1 MVRTA
6 LEKVNNMS
14 IIKPSATTTADEACA
29 FNFSDNQGKH
39 YHKTEFILHS
49 RVAELVGD
57 LLGHVFYDDTNQTWS
72 ITPAQ
77 LREMALTNVLREDM
91 VNNNNNNTV
100 SWESPIY
107 GSAIAFEPGVWTQ
120 MDGLDEGVT
129 FPASSMA
136 CMENVSYCESATD
149 SNALLLTELKTNND
163 DMTLYS
169 PYAFRGPSNMS
180 IYQQCS
186 EGTPEYCPSMD
197 LAFAYD
203 YSNVIVATA
212 EWYNVSGIMLDFD
225 PNDF

>member
-1 MVRTA
+1 
-6 LEKVNNMS
+6 MS

-57 LLGHVFYDDTNQTWS
+57 LLGHVFYDDTSQTWS

-77 LREMALTNVLREDM
+77 LREMALTNVLREGNMND
-91 VNNNNNNTV
+91 TV
-100 SWESPIY
+100 YSQYPIY

-120 MDGLDEGVT
+120 TDGLDEGVT

-149 SNALLLTELKTNND
+149 SNSLLLTELKTNND
-163 DMTLYS
+163 VMTLYS

-186 EGTPEYCPSMD
+186 EGAPEYCPSMD
-197 LAFAYD
+197 LASAYD
-203 YSNVIVATA
+203 YSNVTVATA
-212 EWYNVSGIMLDFD
+212 EWYNVSVIVLDFD
-225 PNDF
+225 PNDFLTLIYKMSRCEICYF